1 MPAKFRPHV
10 DRMLGRLP
18 MGIGGGMG
26 NFNVR
31 VMPPQPGEV
40 VPKITAERI
49 LPAPLEQRIEKRFE
63 QMNERIDKLFKM
75 LEERREN
82 APRIRKT
89 PKTDK
94 TEGEKKP
101 VDL

>member
-1 MPAKFRPHV
+1 
-10 DRMLGRLP
+10 
-18 MGIGGGMG
+18 
-26 NFNVR
+26 
-31 VMPPQPGEV
+31 
-40 VPKITAERI
+40 
-49 LPAPLEQRIEKRFE
+49 
-63 QMNERIDKLFKM
+63 MNERIDKLFKM